1 MDNNYAGIKVL
12 LELKRKRLMDK
23 IGLTYSDSVGTD
35 TLVTEVKNIQDKQS
49 RVTQIKETVKRER
62 ENDPL
67 DIVYKR
73 LKTGDDYNSVDFS
86 YEESDKENDKKGAI
100 LNVKFDNTSET
111 IQISDGEKSIF
122 TEFLSDSKPEPDS
135 EANDADTANISYE
148 SSSSSFSTIS
158 KKHVKDFFTEKKIKI
173 IPDVENIESKQLK
186 SPESQQ
192 KIHLPISA
200 FENYVTVLRGRF
212 DKANTSLSQTQD
224 DDDLVLEDTGK
235 VNVDRGPGKRPHT
248 VHKGIPDN
256 VFDMI
261 IKNEGKQNKKKYDL
275 QLKKDRL
282 KIAEEKLKKLKENNQ
297 EENEKY
303 NEPIQFF
310 NLKKYL
316 SQTFIG
322 NDGLQLVNYSDDSDM
337 VKLVE
342 KSIVIADTF
351 SGHEKLEDQLQL
363 FENLINDD
371 KEFFTIS
378 DSEMNLYFEKII
390 SDPEYGRIK
399 NWREYLKL
407 FPHAQIIVPDM
418 GDEEKDMRA
427 YYHYTLNTER
437 HKNLVKLVNLANRV
451 KVLAL
456 LQEFPIKDEAETI
469 DTESKS
475 GESREVPLE
484 QDYDGYGIEPPV
496 PGEEGFTIVIDD
508 NYWEY
513 MMAVSP
519 LPDGGGKKTKE
530 VKKNKSKKPK
540 SVSQKKG
547 GFLKGILKNF
557 GSCGCDKKG
566 KSKTKRRN
574 GRNVSFKKK
583 KGKKLGGKRT
593 FRKER
598 KNKKRVRFTIKA

>member
-35 TLVTEVKNIQDKQS
+35 ALGKEVKNIQEYKKS
-49 RVTQIKETVKRER
+49 RVKEIQETVKRLR
-62 ENDPL
+62 EKENEDPF
-67 DIVYKR
+67 DNVYKR
-73 LKTGDDYNSVDFS
+73 LKTVGDYNSVDFS
-86 YEESDKENDKKGAI
+86 IEESDNEGPV
-100 LNVKFDNTSET
+100 LNVKFNNTDTDPNNNESEK
-111 IQISDGEKSIF
+111 IEKIGISDEEKSIV
-122 TEFLSDSKPEPDS
+122 TQILEPDS
-135 EANDADTANISYE
+135 EAKDIEIASVFSFG
-148 SSSSSFSTIS
+148 SSSSSSSTIS
-158 KKHVKDFFTEKKIKI
+158 KK
-173 IPDVENIESKQLK
+173 DVENFFKNPRIIYKNEIKEKQTYQIPKSAFDSYIENK
-186 SPESQQ
+186 Q
-192 KIHLPISA
+192 KINIEKHK
-200 FENYVTVLRGRF
+200 E
-212 DKANTSLSQTQD
+212 
-224 DDDLVLEDTGK
+224 LET
-235 VNVDRGPGKRPHT
+235 
-248 VHKGIPDN
+248 
-256 VFDMI
+256 
-261 IKNEGKQNKKKYDL
+261 
-275 QLKKDRL
+275 
-282 KIAEEKLKKLKENNQ
+282 
-297 EENEKY
+297 KY
-303 NEPIQFF
+303 NELELLEQPIEHVQTRSGRYATQIIGSKMPTSADIDKKITEIKKLEEDINENIKREDEAKILQENQTDIDKKQPPIGFF

-322 NDGLQLVNYSDDSDM
+322 NSGFDLINYDKDSNM

-351 SGHEKLEDQLQL
+351 SGHENLEDQLQL
-363 FENLINDD
+363 FEDLINDD
-371 KEFFTIS
+371 EKFFTIS
-378 DSEMNLYFEKII
+378 DSEMDEYFKKII
-390 SDPEYGRIK
+390 PEPKYGIYGMINDWK
-399 NWREYLKL
+399 QYLKL
-407 FPHAQIIVPDM
+407 FPQARITVPNIK
-418 GDEEKDMRA
+418 EEESKNVRA
-427 YYHYTLNTER
+427 FLHYALNTDKY
-437 HKNLVKLVNLANRV
+437 KNLVKLVNLANRV
-451 KVLAL
+451 KVLAF

-469 DTESKS
+469 DTEESK
-475 GESREVPLE
+475 VPLE
-484 QDYDGYGIEPPV
+484 QDYDGYGKEPL
-496 PGEEGFTIVIDD
+496 PGEEGYTIVIHD

-583 KGKKLGGKRT
+583 KGKKLGGKHT

>member
-35 TLVTEVKNIQDKQS
+35 ALDIEVKKS

-62 ENDPL
+62 DNEDSL
-67 DIVYKR
+67 DNVYKR
-73 LKTGDDYNSVDFS
+73 LKTGGDYNSVDFS
-86 YEESDKENDKKGAI
+86 FEESDNEGAI
-100 LNVKFDNTSET
+100 LNVKFNNTSNSET
-111 IQISDGEKSIF
+111 NKIIQLSDDEEKSIV

-135 EANDADTANISYE
+135 KEKDDDTTVFSLASSP
-148 SSSSSFSTIS
+148 SSSSSSSTIS
-158 KKHVKDFFTEKKIKI
+158 KISKE
-173 IPDVENIESKQLK
+173 DVENFFKNPRIIYKNEIKEKQTYQIPK
-186 SPESQQ
+186 
-192 KIHLPISA
+192 SA
-200 FENYVTVLRGRF
+200 FDSY
-212 DKANTSLSQTQD
+212 
-224 DDDLVLEDTGK
+224 
-235 VNVDRGPGKRPHT
+235 
-248 VHKGIPDN
+248 I
-256 VFDMI
+256 
-261 IKNEGKQNKKKYDL
+261 KKKKEINIK
-275 QLKKDRL
+275 QH
-282 KIAEEKLKKLKENNQ
+282 EELEA
-297 EENEKY
+297 KY
-303 NEPIQFF
+303 NELELLQQPIEHVKTRYGRDTTQLKASNMPTSADIDEKITEIKKIEEGINKNMELQYEAKIIQENQTDIDKKQPPIGFF

-322 NDGLQLVNYSDDSDM
+322 NSGFELINYDDDEDM

-351 SGHEKLEDQLQL
+351 SGHDKLEDQLQL
-363 FENLINDD
+363 FQDLSEED
-371 KEFFTIS
+371 KNFFTIS
-378 DSEMNLYFEKII
+378 DSEMDEYFKKII
-390 SDPEYGRIK
+390 PEPKDGMINDWK
-399 NWREYLKL
+399 QYLKL
-407 FPHAQIIVPDM
+407 FPQARITVPNIEK
-418 GDEEKDMRA
+418 EESKNVRA
-427 YYHYTLNTER
+427 FLHYALNTDKY
-437 HKNLVKLVNLANRV
+437 KNLVKLVNLANRV
-451 KVLAL
+451 KVLAF
-456 LQEFPIKDEAETI
+456 LQEFPIQDEAKTV

-475 GESREVPLE
+475 GESIVPLE
-484 QDYDGYGIEPPV
+484 QDYDGYGVEPLV
-496 PGEEGFTIVIDD
+496 PGEEGYTIVIDD